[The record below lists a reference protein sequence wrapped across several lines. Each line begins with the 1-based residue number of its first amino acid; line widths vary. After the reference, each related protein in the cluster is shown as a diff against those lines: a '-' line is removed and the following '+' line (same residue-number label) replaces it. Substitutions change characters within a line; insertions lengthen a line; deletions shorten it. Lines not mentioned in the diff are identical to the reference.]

1 VDSSLLGLTATA
13 VWLFQGL
20 RIGVGPDP
28 VTASS
33 VFGWAAL
40 AVAGF
45 SMGVALPRALPSI
58 FNRKPE
64 VQREQEDCVN
74 NLIRGVLVLGF
85 TSHLVSIPEWGPTW
99 DLVLA
104 AGTITGGILLSGAL
118 PKAPDVA
125 KKPSH

>member
-1 VDSSLLGLTATA
+1 MDSSLLGLIAMA

-20 RIGVGPDP
+20 RIGVGPDD

-40 AVAGF
+40 AIAGF
-45 SMGVALPRALPSI
+45 SMGVALPRAFPSI

-64 VQREQEDCVN
+64 EQREQEECVN
-74 NLIRGVLVLGF
+74 NLIRGALVLGF
-85 TSHLVSIPEWGPTW
+85 TSYLVSIPEWGPTW

-104 AGTITGGILLSGAL
+104 AGTVTGGLLVAGAL

-125 KKPSH
+125 KNSLN